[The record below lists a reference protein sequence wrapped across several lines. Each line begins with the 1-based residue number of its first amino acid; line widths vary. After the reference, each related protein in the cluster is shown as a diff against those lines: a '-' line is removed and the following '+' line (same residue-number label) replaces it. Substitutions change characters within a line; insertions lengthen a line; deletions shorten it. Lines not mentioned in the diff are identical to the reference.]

1 MDSRETGL
9 FRYDDPDTG
18 DIYYMT
24 IYVDDAL
31 CTGPSR
37 DKVKSLVSAVLGKF
51 KGRVIEPTYDSKG
64 RQVRD
69 VLG

>member
-9 FRYDDPDTG
+9 FRYDDPETG
-18 DIYYMT
+18 DVYYMT

-31 CTGPSR
+31 CTGPLAK
-37 DKVKSLVSAVLGKF
+37 KVKELVSNVLSKF
-51 KGRVIEPTYDSKG
+51 KGRVIEPTIING
-64 RQVRD
+64 RQHRD